1 MDLFTSMNKSLK
13 EISDN
18 TGTTIDVNIVT
29 PVNALTV
36 LITSVDGGTP

>member
-1 MDLFTSMNKSLK
+1 MDLFTSIDKSLK

-18 TGTTIDVNIVT
+18 TSVPIDVNIVT
-29 PVNALTV
+29 PVNAVTV